1 MWSQL
6 MTAVKV
12 PIQQSMSPQSFT
24 HLLTHP
30 LTHSYTSSFSMLS
43 PYIII
48 AVSCTGAAHKG
59 LVFRFWQPLAQW
71 SPDGVDTFLLIR
83 QLIHTA

>member
-12 PIQQSMSPQSFT
+12 PNQQSMSPQSFT

-59 LVFRFWQPLAQW
+59 LVLQPLAQW
-71 SPDGVDTFLLIR
+71 SLDGVDTFLLIR